1 MQSTE
6 SPPPWR
12 ATGPRRRGVTAGA
25 RLLDLLGR
33 RVIALGGIGIIAAV
47 LGIFVFI
54 FKEAYPLLRNP
65 EVRERYRLQLP
76 SEGRFLAAGT
86 DPHQEVI
93 LVVDD
98 RGIAFSRPDGGDT
111 LLREE
116 PAGLGGRNV
125 VASIFTPGDGSLA
138 LGLDDGQVMLAGID
152 FIVDYAGGERRTT
165 PRLRL
170 DGLMDLHQGPIE
182 RLVYSKDG
190 EGRSTV
196 VALTPTG
203 GLVAGIREQAHG
215 PWKPGAVEEKIHHLG
230 GELAEKPTALLMD
243 GEGRQLLVG
252 SEGGRIYE
260 WELGGP
266 DRKPRFVR
274 SFAATQAGTAITA
287 LAHILGDVSVVVG
300 DESGGI
306 STWFRT
312 EEGGQR
318 LYRRV
323 HLLRSHAN
331 AVTFIVPSQRDKQFL
346 SGDAR
351 GNVALHHMTT
361 ERTFFWISSGV
372 AKLASLVFAPKANG
386 FLALGTEGSLV
397 HYELDNPHP
406 EITLKTLFG
415 KIWYE
420 GYGEAAHVW
429 QSTGGTD
436 EFEPKLGLVPLI
448 FGTAKGT
455 FYAMLFALPLAVLA
469 ALYTAEFAP
478 PRLRSVVK
486 PTVEVMAS
494 LPSVILGFLGGL
506 WLAPLLQREM
516 AGTLLLFP
524 LVPLVVLVGACTCH
538 YLPGGLGRRTS
549 PRFEISLLVALT
561 LFASWLAYFLGPAVE
576 TWVFGVSVTEWIS
589 QETNLNYDQR
599 NSLVVGFAMGF
610 AVIPLVFTVSEDA
623 LSGVP
628 QHLRAGS
635 LAMGATRWQTAL
647 RVVLPVALPGIFSAA
662 MIGFGRAVGETMIV
676 LMATGNTPIM
686 EWNIFNGMR
695 TIAAN
700 IAVEL
705 PEAPQHGSLYRV
717 LFVSGLLLFVVTFAI
732 NSVAEVVRQ
741 HLREKYAR
749 L

>member
-1 MQSTE
+1 M
-6 SPPPWR
+6 
-12 ATGPRRRGVTAGA
+12 
-25 RLLDLLGR
+25 GR
-33 RVIALGGIGIIAAV
+33 RIIALGGIGIIAAV

-54 FKEAYPLLRNP
+54 FGEAYPLFQNP

-76 SEGRFLAAGT
+76 AEGQFLAAGM

-93 LVVDD
+93 FVVDD
-98 RGIAFSRPDGGDT
+98 RGVAFLRPDSGDT

-116 PAGLGGRNV
+116 PPGLGGRSV
-125 VASIFTPGDGSLA
+125 VTSIFTPEGGSLA

-152 FIVDYAGGERRTT
+152 FIINYAAVGKRQIT
-165 PRLRL
+165 PRFRL
-170 DGLMDLHQGPIE
+170 DGVMNLHLGNIE
-182 RLVYSKDG
+182 RLVFFKNG

-196 VALTPTG
+196 VALTTTG
-203 GLVAGIREQAHG
+203 GLVAGIREQVQG
-215 PWKPGAVEEKIHHLG
+215 LWKPGEVEEKIYPLG
-230 GELAEKPTALLMD
+230 AELAEKPTTLLMD

-252 SEGGRIYE
+252 SEAGRIYE
-260 WELGGP
+260 WELGGM
-266 DRKPRFVR
+266 DQKPRLVR
-274 SFAATQAGTAITA
+274 SFAATEAGTAITA

-318 LYRRV
+318 HYRRV

-331 AVTFIVPSQRDKQFL
+331 AVTCIVPSQRDKQFL
-346 SGDAR
+346 SSDAR
-351 GNVALHHMTT
+351 GTVALHHMTS
-361 ERTFFWISSGV
+361 EQTFFQVSSGV
-372 AKLASLVFAPKANG
+372 AQLASLAFAPKANG

-415 KIWYE
+415 KVWYE
-420 GYGEAAHVW
+420 GYGEAAYVW

-436 EFEPKLGLVPLI
+436 EFEPKLSLVPLI

-469 ALYTAEFAP
+469 AVYTAEFAR

-506 WLAPLLQREM
+506 WLAPLLQHEI

-524 LVPLVVLVGACTCH
+524 LVSLVVLVAACTCY

-549 PRFEISLLVALT
+549 PRFEISLVVALT
-561 LFASWLAYFLGPAVE
+561 SFASLLAYFLGPAVE
-576 TWVFGVSVTEWIS
+576 SWVFGGSVLEWLS

-610 AVIPLVFTVSEDA
+610 AVIPLVFTVSENA

-635 LAMGATRWQTAL
+635 LALGATRWQTAL
-647 RVVLPVALPGIFSAA
+647 RVVLPMALPGIFSAA

-695 TIAAN
+695 TISAN

-741 HLREKYAR
+741 HLREKYGR
-749 L
+749 P